1 MARRHAVQSRDQS
14 PDGPRQETD
23 AGVHGRRHNS
33 NPSSQASPQPP
44 HPAAPPRTT
53 SPRAT
58 ETNDP
63 PTPSLVAVNAN
74 EYADARARSAFG
86 DPRRR
91 WAPGPDPGPLD
102 APFGYHHGHS
112 TTRLLRQ
119 LDEGTLFGTTDDSED
134 SDTGSVDAQDIVIW
148 CREIREQLRRQPIDE
163 DRALRALAATGH
175 EHVRFVDDQIY
186 TYRTGLEMTNAILD
200 GDPRPPY
207 RTDSDEENDLPDL
220 IQDDAPDDTPDPT
233 AVR

>member
-74 EYADARARSAFG
+74 EYADARARS
-86 DPRRR
+86 
-91 WAPGPDPGPLD
+91 
-102 APFGYHHGHS
+102 
-112 TTRLLRQ
+112 
-119 LDEGTLFGTTDDSED
+119 
-134 SDTGSVDAQDIVIW
+134 
-148 CREIREQLRRQPIDE
+148 
-163 DRALRALAATGH
+163 
-175 EHVRFVDDQIY
+175 
-186 TYRTGLEMTNAILD
+186 
-200 GDPRPPY
+200 
-207 RTDSDEENDLPDL
+207 
-220 IQDDAPDDTPDPT
+220 DDTRADSRG
-233 AVR
+233 AGHNSNGKHARDR